1 MIEVHSQTLFGPQV
15 RDLAFRP
22 PAREAKCEFVIN
34 MKTSKIGRR
43 RAVGTVPN
51 PRGTCTKSTRC
62 HSRRWG
68 STGGGIHKFRSGRF
82 AL

>member
-34 MKTSKIGRR
+34 MRTAKMLGLTVLPSLLL
-43 RAVGTVPN
+43 RADEV
-51 PRGTCTKSTRC
+51 
-62 HSRRWG
+62 
-68 STGGGIHKFRSGRF
+68 IE
-82 AL
+82 